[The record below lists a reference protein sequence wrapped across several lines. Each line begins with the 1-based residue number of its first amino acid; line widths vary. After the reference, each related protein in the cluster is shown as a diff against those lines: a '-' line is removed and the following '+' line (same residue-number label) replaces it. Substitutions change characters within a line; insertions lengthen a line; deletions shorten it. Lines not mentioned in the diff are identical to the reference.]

1 MDVGKLEGVKGK
13 LSQSAFKYQ
22 EISWELDIYIKTA
35 NMTRTLGN
43 ISLNVTGEIHRS
55 CRGIR
60 LKSLKNLT
68 LNLYIYE
75 INFFNCDFTLNAVR
89 IFYLWFKK
97 VVSEW
102 KILKLNENL
111 LWIFK

>member
-22 EISWELDIYIKTA
+22 EISWELAIYILTA

-60 LKSLKNLT
+60 LESYWNWSSYTFLK
-68 LNLYIYE
+68 
-75 INFFNCDFTLNAVR
+75 R
-89 IFYLWFKK
+89 IF
-97 VVSEW
+97 
-102 KILKLNENL
+102 
-111 LWIFK
+111 

>member
-1 MDVGKLEGVKGK
+1 MGVGKLDGGKGK

-22 EISWELDIYIKTA
+22 EISWELDIYILTA

-60 LKSLKNLT
+60 LESYWNWSSYT
-68 LNLYIYE
+68 
-75 INFFNCDFTLNAVR
+75 F
-89 IFYLWFKK
+89 
-97 VVSEW
+97 
-102 KILKLNENL
+102 LKL
-111 LWIFK
+111 IF